1 MYSNSDG
8 ISCPPADSTL
18 ILLIASAVLFAVI
31 AAVTVYYGKRFYYNS
46 AISPNIHFYNV
57 VARYRSQPR
66 YKNVDRKVNDRDAR
80 IDVLREFEIL
90 D

>member
-18 ILLIASAVLFAVI
+18 ILLIASAVLFAV

-46 AISPNIHFYNV
+46 AISPNTHFDNV